1 MFRIAEIQKNILTL
15 FGIILLAGVLIYLLA
30 PSGIADYTVVG
41 TSYWHETKDR
51 LLLKTAYNY
60 NNIEEIKNFPTALGD
75 WRGYDFRYS
84 ASVYEMLNASIL
96 LSRSYS
102 SHGDLIW
109 MDIINSK
116 KGESFHDPKICYGG
130 SWNIVNESV
139 ETFHVTGNQT
149 HLIFGEMRAN
159 RLDITNKKNPN
170 ERQVVLYWFM
180 FKRFSDEGVTMIRLS
195 APVRDNPEATFA
207 VMEKFLEDELFAAMY
222 EAEAEEVTVAER
234 LIEEHGILGII
245 AMLILL
251 LVPICLIFSEQLKRI
266 ATRFK

>member
-15 FGIILLAGVLIYLLA
+15 FGIILLAGVLLYLMA

-60 NNIEEIKNFPTALGD
+60 NNIEEIKNFPTTLGD

-84 ASVYEMLNASIL
+84 EGVYEL
-96 LSRSYS
+96 L
-102 SHGDLIW
+102 
-109 MDIINSK
+109 
-116 KGESFHDPKICYGG
+116 
-130 SWNIVNESV
+130 IVDERV

-149 HLIFGEMRAN
+149 HLTFGEMRAN
-159 RLDITNKKNPN
+159 RLDIENKKNPD

-195 APVRDNPEATFA
+195 APVRDNPDATFA
-207 VMEKFLEDELFAAMY
+207 VMKGFLEDQLFAAMY
-222 EAEAEEVTVAER
+222 ESEAEEVTVAER
-234 LIEEHGILGII
+234 LIEERGIFGII

>member
-1 MFRIAEIQKNILTL
+1 VFRIAEIQKNVLTL

-60 NNIEEIKNFPTALGD
+60 NNIEEIKNFPTSLGD

-84 ASVYEMLNASIL
+84 ASVYEMLNASII

-102 SHGDLIW
+102 SQGDLIW

-130 SWNIVNESV
+130 SWNIVNE
-139 ETFHVTGNQT
+139 
-149 HLIFGEMRAN
+149 
-159 RLDITNKKNPN
+159 LDIENKKNLN

-207 VMEKFLEDELFAAMY
+207 VMKGFLEDELFATMY
-222 EAEAEEVTVAER
+222 ESEAEEVTVSER
-234 LIEEHGILGII
+234 LIEERGIFGII
-245 AMLILL
+245 AILILL

-266 ATRFK
+266 AARFR